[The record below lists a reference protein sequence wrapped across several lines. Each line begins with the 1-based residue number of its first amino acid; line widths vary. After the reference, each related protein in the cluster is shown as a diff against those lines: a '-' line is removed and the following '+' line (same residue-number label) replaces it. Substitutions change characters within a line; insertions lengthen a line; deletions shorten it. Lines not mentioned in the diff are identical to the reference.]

1 MKLIKPLLPACLAAI
16 LAMAS
21 FGASAAM
28 AESTA
33 LCKADQDPCSEANSV
48 THVHYTAED
57 IRVETSIMNYECDAL
72 FLGDVSS
79 LGAPQTFEAQF
90 TYTSCDKGCTR
101 AEISEGGLFEILRTG
116 DELAE
121 VVGEGIE
128 ILVEC
133 GSNLHCVYDF
143 EGITGQV
150 SGPLLTGN
158 KGHLT
163 FEKAPLHHTSGL
175 LCPAQGHLVALF
187 KPLEAIYIES

>member
-1 MKLIKPLLPACLAAI
+1 MKLIKLFAPVGLAAI
-16 LAMAS
+16 LLLALIGPS
-21 FGASAAM
+21 LAM

-33 LCKADQDPCSEANSV
+33 LCRVDKNPCPQGDLV

-57 IRVETSIMNYECDAL
+57 ILVETSIMNYECDAL

-90 TYTSCDKGCTR
+90 TYTSCNQGCSR
-101 AEISEGGLFEILRTG
+101 EEISEGGLFEILRTG

-133 GSNLHCVYDF
+133 GNNLHCIYDF
-143 EGITGQV
+143 EGITGQI

-163 FEKAPLHHTSGL
+163 FEKALLHHTGGL
-175 LCPAQGHLVALF
+175 LCPTQGYLVALF
-187 KPLEAIYIES
+187 EPLEAIYIES